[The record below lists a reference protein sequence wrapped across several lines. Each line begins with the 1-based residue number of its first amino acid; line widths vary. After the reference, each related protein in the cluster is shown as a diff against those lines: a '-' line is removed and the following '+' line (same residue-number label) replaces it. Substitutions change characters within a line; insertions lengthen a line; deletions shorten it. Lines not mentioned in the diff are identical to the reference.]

1 MNRHELLTFSSP
13 PPLPP
18 PPRYPSYV
26 SRITVSPLG
35 TCKLQHLTDF
45 MSRLYLFHRR
55 YIKMKRES
63 EKKAGKACV
72 AYILAFDRKYVPPT
86 VLVFGSCR
94 AREREG
100 GGEER
105 ERTIDKERE
114 YVRACVNVCVI
125 STDKNITQAN
135 PRRSFDDGTR
145 ATVNLVARYTFR
157 LVE

>member
-1 MNRHELLTFSSP
+1 
-13 PPLPP
+13 
-18 PPRYPSYV
+18 
-26 SRITVSPLG
+26 
-35 TCKLQHLTDF
+35 
-45 MSRLYLFHRR
+45 
-55 YIKMKRES
+55 MKRES

-94 AREREG
+94 AREREREG

>member
-1 MNRHELLTFSSP
+1 MTLYVLVTSYRQACTHCAKNRKLLHIMKRTLMNRRELLTFSSP
-13 PPLPP
+13 PLPSPLPCSHP
-18 PPRYPSYV
+18 PYV

-94 AREREG
+94 AREREA

-105 ERTIDKERE
+105 ENDRQRKR
-114 YVRACVNVCVI
+114 VRACMRERMCN
-125 STDKNITQAN
+125 
-135 PRRSFDDGTR
+135 FDR
-145 ATVNLVARYTFR
+145 
-157 LVE
+157 

>member
-1 MNRHELLTFSSP
+1 MQLCMCKNRKLHIFYTRAIKKRTLMNRHELLTFSFSLSP
-13 PPLPP
+13 PSPP
-18 PPRYPSYV
+18 CFV

-94 AREREG
+94 AREREA

-105 ERTIDKERE
+105 ENDRQRKR
-114 YVRACVNVCVI
+114 VRACMRERMCN
-125 STDKNITQAN
+125 
-135 PRRSFDDGTR
+135 FDR
-145 ATVNLVARYTFR
+145 
-157 LVE
+157 